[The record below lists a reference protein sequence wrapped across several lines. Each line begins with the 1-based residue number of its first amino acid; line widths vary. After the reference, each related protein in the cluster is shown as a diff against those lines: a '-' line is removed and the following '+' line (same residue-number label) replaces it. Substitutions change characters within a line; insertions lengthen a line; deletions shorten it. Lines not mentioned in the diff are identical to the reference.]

1 MTTWSMGH
9 LVVWWLKQVHYTS
22 YNSHL
27 TADILAWP
35 VSSTDFAEHVQLAE
49 EWIRSPQPLT
59 LPSAA
64 FTRSGVNGIWRMRAP
79 VASNIALP
87 MAAAVTVT
95 AVSPAPAA

>member
-1 MTTWSMGH
+1 MALYKEVNELRWWIIPLLAVMQGGECARFQFVHTFIERRYTQH
-9 LVVWWLKQVHYTS
+9 LNHY
-22 YNSHL
+22 
-27 TADILAWP
+27 P
-35 VSSTDFAEHVQLAE
+35 
-49 EWIRSPQPLT
+49 